1 MNNIWCDEQFW
12 LNWWHPVIMSFN
24 VMQMVCFQK
33 HLITGK
39 DYTAYL
45 QERAIQHIKIQ
56 LLAIHIIVVFCPTQN
71 HSHGDVTNTG
81 EGHQIYTYHR
91 RPWLFLKCIIT
102 LSRLFVLE
110 YRHRPSFRHTIT
122 PFT

>member
-1 MNNIWCDEQFW
+1 MTALHNSLRYCEQYHSWCDEQFW

-39 DYTAYL
+39 GYTAYL

-56 LLAIHIIVVFCPTQN
+56 LLAIHIIVVYRPNQN
-71 HSHGDVTNTG
+71 HSHVINTS
-81 EGHQIYTYHR
+81 EGIRFTH
-91 RPWLFLKCIIT
+91 IIGAHGY
-102 LSRLFVLE
+102 F
-110 YRHRPSFRHTIT
+110 
-122 PFT
+122 